1 MARFYLLAASVLS
14 VGLSGCVVSGPGLG
28 DMVDAELIT
37 GSIERPEPAARP
49 NPELASDERTV
60 RNAVSTADI
69 TGGEVRHA
77 WANPQT
83 GANGVLTAIREVRNG
98 PRICRSFQTSRQR
111 FDGIALY
118 HGEACTVGEGEWALV
133 SFNEAGS

>member
-1 MARFYLLAASVLS
+1 MARYQLLAASVLS
-14 VGLSGCVVSGPGLG
+14 LGLGGCIVSGPGLDG
-28 DMVDAELIT
+28 MVDSELIT
-37 GSIERPEPAARP
+37 GSIDRAQPAAAP
-49 NPELASDERTV
+49 NEELASDERTV

-69 TGGEVRHA
+69 KGGEVRHA

-83 GANGVLTAIREVRNG
+83 GANGVLSAIREVRDG
-98 PRICRSFQTSRQR
+98 PRICRSFETSRQR

-118 HGEACTVGEGEWALV
+118 RGEACTVGEGEWALV